1 VARDKMADV
10 VVLLPGITGSQLR
23 QNGKVVWGYSAG
35 TIAKGLWTLGGS
47 LERALALPD
56 DDVSRDE
63 LDDGIVA
70 DALIPDLHLIPGFWK
85 IDGYTAIVDAITAN
99 FEVRAGENFFQ
110 FPYDWRRDNRVAA
123 RKLARSAHAWL
134 TAWRQSSG
142 NADAK
147 LILIAH
153 SMGGLVS
160 RYFLECHEGWKDT
173 KALITFG
180 TPYRGSLNAVD
191 MLANGL
197 KRGPLDLSKVARGF
211 TAIYQLLPIYECYDS
226 GNGKLVRVGETSGIP
241 NVDAAKAAAALA
253 FHDEIKNAVTANRK
267 LPQFQNN
274 GYRIYP
280 VVGTA
285 QQTNQS
291 ARLDGNTV
299 TMLQTRKGDAP
310 GGDGTVPRA
319 SAIPLEMSD
328 NPAATYAATQ
338 HGSLQNADAVLAHL
352 RGVLSG
358 LDLDLGDFRDLRDVE
373 KPTTTV
379 ALEIED
385 LYVAGEAVLVRA
397 RPGRDAELTAT
408 FRRSDANAPPA
419 PLAMTPVESDWY
431 GAKFIPPAP
440 GAYRVTVSGENV
452 EAAEDAFAVVEAE
465 GGLS

>member
-1 VARDKMADV
+1 VARDKMTDV

-23 QNGKVVWGYSAG
+23 QRGKVVWGYSTG
-35 TIAKGLWTLGGS
+35 TIGKALWTLGGS
-47 LERALALPD
+47 IERTLALPHD
-56 DDVSRDE
+56 DPSRDE

-85 IDGYTAIVDAITAN
+85 IDGYTTITEVIGAS

-123 RKLARSAHAWL
+123 RKLAKATHAWL
-134 TAWRQSSG
+134 TAWRQLSG
-142 NADAK
+142 NANAK

-160 RYFLECHEGWKDT
+160 RYFLECLDGWKDT

-180 TPYRGSLNAVD
+180 TPYRGSLNALG

-197 KRGPLDLSKVARGF
+197 KKGPVDLSKVARDF
-211 TAIYQLLPIYECYDS
+211 TAIYQLLPIFECYDG
-226 GNGKLVRVGETSGIP
+226 GNGKLLRVGQTSGIP
-241 NVDAAKAAAALA
+241 NVDAGKAAAALA
-253 FHDEIKNAVTANRK
+253 FHDEIKNAVTANQK
-267 LPQFQNN
+267 LPQYQNA

-285 QQTNQS
+285 QQTNLS
-291 ARLDGNTV
+291 ARLDRNKI
-299 TMLQTRKGDAP
+299 TMLQTYKDDAL
-310 GGDGTVPRA
+310 GGDGTVARM

-338 HGSLQNADAVLAHL
+338 HGSLQNADAVLDHVI
-352 RGVLSG
+352 GVLSG
-358 LDLDLGDFRDLRDVE
+358 LDLKLGDFR
-373 KPTTTV
+373 KPKIAV
-379 ALEIED
+379 ALEVED
-385 LYVAGEAVLVRA
+385 LYVVGEAVSARA
-397 RPGRDAELTAT
+397 RPRSEVALTAT
-408 FRRSDANAPPA
+408 FRRSGESAPLA
-419 PLAMTPVESDWY
+419 CLAMTPVGDDWY

-440 GAYRVTVSGENV
+440 GAYRVTVSGEEV
-452 EAAEDAFAVVEAE
+452 EQAEDAFAVLEAE